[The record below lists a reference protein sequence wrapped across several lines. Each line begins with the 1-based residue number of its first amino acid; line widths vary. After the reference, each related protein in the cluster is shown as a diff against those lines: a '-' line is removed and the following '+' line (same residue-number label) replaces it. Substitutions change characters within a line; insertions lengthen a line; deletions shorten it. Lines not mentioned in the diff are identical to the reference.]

1 MKTVS
6 AVMKPTPQILPAQ
19 HTDCFLFP
27 DDPARRDRGSHSIM
41 SSQNYNYKKHS
52 HRESCRESPDRYK
65 NSARATH
72 SSSHRTKKIFDE
84 SPAASHVQNKSRRK
98 RNFRQRSSSSNSSP
112 CRRRRRR
119 REKKSRRLSP
129 ETERSSQR
137 KNELKRRSL
146 LAGIEFIGKSLLSKK
161 DENTSTVALTK
172 SKSSLEAINKV
183 LNSFSSNDL
192 RDVVDDDVQ
201 EIIVE
206 KRRGPGPTRNVESE
220 RSRDNPLVVQ
230 CQTPKTAIP
239 EPEQPQQEKFT
250 DGNFCFVHF
259 SQSSSELEV
268 TFQNRKLQTQHFY
281 SKLEDGEDASDK
293 IQTLLEQ
300 HSESAPTLVIS
311 SILQLEFL
319 NLHHTLNLF
328 SGWLDLRTLVIN
340 RNFSNINAIRCQR
353 EESEHPRRLCEG
365 EISETEVM
373 RKIINKVLTS
383 NPKLRLES
391 FVQPI
396 RKCTEGMTLVVMRI
410 QTGGNESI
418 SSLEYSTG
426 PDLEWR
432 GWGSEQ
438 ELLEQW
444 IKSLEMVSSA
454 RGENCPGVVLL
465 SMESE
470 GVLALLVS
478 RLEHYQLIPN
488 FLSAVSLLGEKT

>member
-1 MKTVS
+1 
-6 AVMKPTPQILPAQ
+6 
-19 HTDCFLFP
+19 
-27 DDPARRDRGSHSIM
+27 M
-41 SSQNYNYKKHS
+41 SSQNYNYKKH
-52 HRESCRESPDRYK
+52 RQRQSCRESPDRYK

-72 SSSHRTKKIFDE
+72 SISHRTKKIYDE
-84 SPAASHVQNKSRRK
+84 SPAASQVQNRSRVL
-98 RNFRQRSSSSNSSP
+98 SSNSSQQ
-112 CRRRRRR
+112 CRSRRRR

-129 ETERSSQR
+129 EGERSSQR
-137 KNELKRRSL
+137 KSELKRRSL

-183 LNSFSSNDL
+183 LNSLSSNDL
-192 RDVVDDDVQ
+192 RDVDGDDDIQ

-206 KRRGPGPTRNVESE
+206 KRRDPGPTRNVESE
-220 RSRDNPLVVQ
+220 CSRDNPLQ
-230 CQTPKTAIP
+230 CQTPETVIP
-239 EPEQPQQEKFT
+239 EPEQSQQEKFT
-250 DGNFCFVHF
+250 DGHFCFVHF
-259 SQSSSELEV
+259 SQSTSELEV

-281 SKLEDGEDASDK
+281 SKLEDGEDVSDK
-293 IQTLLEQ
+293 IQRLLEQ

-319 NLHHTLNLF
+319 NLHHNLNLF

-353 EESEHPRRLCEG
+353 EESDHLRRLCEG

-373 RKIINKVLTS
+373 RKIINKVFTS

-410 QTGGNESI
+410 QTGDNASI
-418 SSLEYSTG
+418 SSLEYSSG
-426 PDLEWR
+426 PDQEWR
-432 GWGSEQ
+432 GTGGGSEQ
-438 ELLEQW
+438 ELLDQW
-444 IKSLEMVSSA
+444 IKSLEMERSD
-454 RGENCPGVVLL
+454 RGLVLL
-465 SMESE
+465 CLESE

-488 FLSAVSLLGEKT
+488 FLSAVSLVGEKT